1 MEKKEYAPYDL
12 HLIGIKQGGIFNGE
26 RNIFNY
32 YAPIVH
38 DSDDYQ
44 DVFDRVYKGE
54 PFEKINEWNVVFLD
68 KETCEKYCE
77 WKTEQEAEKK

>member
-1 MEKKEYAPYDL
+1 MANARFLTIMP
-12 HLIGIKQGGIFNGE
+12 
-26 RNIFNY
+26 
-32 YAPIVH
+32 PSVH
-38 DSDDYQ
+38 DSDDYR
-44 DVFDRVYKGE
+44 DVFDWVYKGE